1 VLNYRQFY
9 IILVISI
16 FYGGTIS
23 DKMDNF
29 DIQILSRLL
38 NNCRESDRQIGIELG
53 MSGGAVNSRIRKMQ
67 KLEIIEK
74 FVVKV
79 EPPVLGYGVLYF
91 VISGE
96 NMKEVLEQV
105 SLVGEP
111 HFVAPCV
118 GGITVCSII
127 VKENLEQKIE
137 LAKKLM
143 KDFKVLS
150 IFEAENPGFKTN
162 LTKTD
167 LQILDELIKDPRQKI
182 ETLAKN
188 TKMSTKTITR
198 CIDKLQKNEGIQFTT
213 VYDPKKIKKFIPY
226 AIITWIEGDLKETL
240 EKMNKEFSNTY
251 LQIPF
256 IAKNQIVLFLYSNNI
271 YKIDELT
278 QKVRNL
284 KNIKS
289 ADLFIPKKISFYD
302 NWIKKTIMDF
312 KKSSKLHLTYQ
323 TN

>member
-1 VLNYRQFY
+1 MLNYRQFY

-16 FYGGTIS
+16 FYGVTIS

-167 LQILDELIKDPRQKI
+167 LQILDELIKDPREKI

-188 TKMSTKTITR
+188 TRMSTKTITR

-302 NWIKKTIMDF
+302 NWIKKTIIDF

>member
-1 VLNYRQFY
+1 MLNYRQFY

-16 FYGGTIS
+16 FYGVTIS

-167 LQILDELIKDPRQKI
+167 LQILDELIKDPREKI

-188 TKMSTKTITR
+188 TRMSTKTITR

-240 EKMNKEFSNTY
+240 EKMNKEFSNAY

-302 NWIKKTIMDF
+302 NWIKKTIIDF

>member
-1 VLNYRQFY
+1 MLNYRQFY

-16 FYGGTIS
+16 FYGGIIS

-53 MSGGAVNSRIRKMQ
+53 MSGGAVNSRIHKMQ

-271 YKIDELT
+271 YKMDELT

-302 NWIKKTIMDF
+302 NWIKKTIIDF

>member
-1 VLNYRQFY
+1 MLNYRQFY
-9 IILVISI
+9 IILVICI

-29 DIQILSRLL
+29 DIQILSKLL
-38 NNCRESDRQIGIELG
+38 NNCRKSDRQIGIELG

-74 FVVKV
+74 FFVKV
-79 EPPVLGYGVLYF
+79 EPPVLGYGILYF
-91 VISGE
+91 VVSGE

-111 HFVAPCV
+111 NFVVPCV

-127 VKENLEQKIE
+127 VKENLGQKIE

-150 IFEAENPGFKTN
+150 IFEAENTGFKKN

-182 ETLAKN
+182 ETVAKN

-198 CIDKLQKNEGIQFTT
+198 CIEKLQKNEGIQFTT
-213 VYDPKKIKKFIPY
+213 LYDPKKIKKYIPY
-226 AIITWIEGDLKETL
+226 AIITWVEKDLKETL

-256 IAKNQIVLFLYSNNI
+256 IAKNQIVLFMYSNDI
-271 YKIDELT
+271 YKMDELT

-284 KNIKS
+284 KNVKS
-289 ADLFIPKKISFYD
+289 VDLFIPKKISFYD
-302 NWIKKTIMDF
+302 EWIKTVIVDL

>member
-1 VLNYRQFY
+1 M
-9 IILVISI
+9 ILVISM
-16 FYGGTIS
+16 FYGGIKS

-38 NNCRESDRQIGIELG
+38 NNCRESDRQIGLELG
-53 MSGGAVNSRIRKMQ
+53 MSGGTVNSRIRKME

-74 FVVKV
+74 FYVKV
-79 EPPVLGYGVLYF
+79 EPPVLGYGILYF
-91 VISGE
+91 VVSGE

-111 HFVAPCV
+111 NFVVPCV

-150 IFEAENPGFKTN
+150 IFEAENPGFKKN

-167 LQILDELIKDPRQKI
+167 LQILDELIKNPRQKI
-182 ETLAKN
+182 ETVAKN

-198 CIDKLQKNEGIQFTT
+198 CIEKLQKNEGIQFTT
-213 VYDPKKIKKFIPY
+213 LYDPKKIKKYIPY
-226 AIITWIEGDLKETL
+226 AIITWVEGDLKEML

-256 IAKNQIVLFLYSNNI
+256 IAKNQIVLFMYSNNI
-271 YKIDELT
+271 YKMDELT

-284 KNIKS
+284 KNVKS

-302 NWIKKTIMDF
+302 EWLKTAIIDF

>member
-1 VLNYRQFY
+1 MLNYRQFY

-198 CIDKLQKNEGIQFTT
+198 CIDKLQKNEGVQFTT

-302 NWIKKTIMDF
+302 NWIKKTIIDF

>member
-1 VLNYRQFY
+1 M
-9 IILVISI
+9 ILVICI

-23 DKMDNF
+23 DIMDNF
-29 DIQILSRLL
+29 DIKILSKLL
-38 NNCRESDRQIGIELG
+38 NNCRESDRQIGIDLG
-53 MSGGAVNSRIRKMQ
+53 MSGGAVNARIRKMQ
-67 KLEIIEK
+67 KLEILEEFI
-74 FVVKV
+74 VQV

-96 NMKEVLEQV
+96 NMKEILEQV

-143 KDFKVLS
+143 KDFKLLS
-150 IFEAENPGFKTN
+150 IFEAENPGFNTN

-167 LQILDELIKDPRQKI
+167 LQILEELLKNPRQKI
-182 ETLAKN
+182 EIIAKN
-188 TKMSTKTITR
+188 AKMSTKTITR
-198 CIDKLQKNEGIQFTT
+198 CIEKLQENEGIQFTT
-213 VYDPKKIKKFIPY
+213 IYNPKKIKKFIPY
-226 AIITWIEGDLKETL
+226 VVITWIESNLKETL
-240 EKMNKEFSNTY
+240 EKMNKEFSSIY

-256 IAKNQIVLFLYSNNI
+256 IAKNQIVLFMYSNNI
-271 YKIDELT
+271 YKMDELT
-278 QKVRNL
+278 QKVRNV
-284 KNIKS
+284 KNVKS
-289 ADLFIPKKISFYD
+289 ADLFIPKKILFY
-302 NWIKKTIMDF
+302 NKWLKKTIIDF
-312 KKSSKLHLTYQ
+312 KKLNKLHLTYQ